1 MKLVKNEKGMT
12 LVEVIVVLL
21 ISTILLMIMGS
32 LILNS
37 FKYLNNTTDQD
48 LSKRSMD
55 SLSSYVRNE
64 LLYSNDVRVN
74 TSAPEGENWRCFY
87 VDKGKLYQDL
97 DLHDSDIAQQVYSD
111 TFYNNKDLKITVS
124 GYGNYRLDFSYSYSD
139 EGEEIYRSKDTVEL
153 LNLKVK
159 EEEDS
164 SFDPFANIQK
174 KVTLLDSTT
183 KIYYQKSF
191 QQQEDP
197 KPADPTIGTVAEQL
211 NCISLHN
218 NRYNFVSGSY
228 YRYGDI
234 VFHDE
239 FWWKMV
245 YEGKSSSV
253 VVNEKPGTSIRYWKK
268 IDALFDKSSA
278 YENQDIILHDGKY
291 YEAKSD
297 IAGIAIGIEQ
307 APTPGTKEDKEKK
320 WQEIEKPEK
329 AKVCKDVRI
338 EANKDSVIYKLQN
351 LIDENK
357 FTLKDIPEYEK
368 GKTYPMVETPEKAI
382 DFVKVL
388 EEKLGGTY
396 RYFIKMVEGNSD
408 VSPGATIKANDS
420 LVWQEIRVDWDENS
434 YYTQKDVVF
443 YATKDFLMGYAYVQ
457 DGLKVDKAGIKP
469 ALKDTPWAK
478 KNVSPY

>member
-1 MKLVKNEKGMT
+1 MKLVNNKKGMT

-21 ISTILLMIMGS
+21 ISSILLMIMGS

-64 LLYSNDVRVN
+64 LLYSSDVRVN
-74 TSAPEGENWRCFY
+74 TTVPEGENWRCFY

-97 DLHDSDIAQQVYSD
+97 DLSDSDVAEQVYSD
-111 TFYNNKDLKITVS
+111 SFYNNKDLKMTVS

-159 EEEDS
+159 EEKDS

-174 KVTLLDSTT
+174 KVTLLNSTT
-183 KIYYQKSF
+183 KIYYQKAF
-191 QQQEDP
+191 QQQENP
-197 KPADPTIGTVAEQL
+197 KPDDPTIGTVAEQI

-218 NRYNFVSGSY
+218 NRYQFVSGGY

-245 YEGKSSSV
+245 YEGKSTSS

-268 IDALFDKSSA
+268 IDALFDKTSA
-278 YENQDIILHDGKY
+278 YEHQDIIMYDSKY
-291 YEAKSD
+291 YEAQSD
-297 IAGIAIGIEQ
+297 ISGTLIGITES
-307 APTPGTKEDKEKK
+307 PIPGSKEDKDKK
-320 WQEIEKPEK
+320 WKEIDKPEK
-329 AKVCKDVRI
+329 GNICKNERI
-338 EANKDSVIYKLQN
+338 EANKDSVIYKLQH
-351 LIDENK
+351 LIDTNK
-357 FTLKDIPEYEK
+357 FTLKDVPEYEK
-368 GKTYPMVETPEKAI
+368 GKTYPAIVTPEKAT
-382 DFVKVL
+382 DFVKIL
-388 EEKLGGTY
+388 DEKLGVTY
-396 RYFIKMVEGNSD
+396 RYFIKMVDGYPE
-408 VSPGATIKANDS
+408 VAPGATIKANDP
-420 LVWQEIRVDWDENS
+420 LVWQEIRIDWDANS
-434 YYTQKDVVF
+434 YYAQKDVVF
-443 YATKDFLMGYAYVQ
+443 YATKDLMMGYAYVQ